1 MNKQFGQFSPDGR
14 EFHIHTTDIP
24 RNWYNYFYTDHYMTY
39 TSQAGAGE
47 GFLQDEMG
55 RRYSPVCG
63 RGVYIHD
70 GTRGWNLCGLP
81 TYDAPDFYDCNHGI
95 GYTVITVE
103 RHGIRTEYGM
113 FVPGEDSP
121 TTGYEIL
128 WVKATNRTDEKKSL
142 KVMAYADNTVD
153 SAYKPQGYNTLA
165 VDKDP
170 RVNGIHHPKT
180 VVWNGKEQS
189 FEIFVTAGQTLS
201 GYDCA
206 KNAFIGPYGSLAD
219 PIALH
224 KGGCTGSACIAEK
237 FGFAVESPLTLKP
250 GESGFVSFAMGMT
263 ENVDRINQLTH
274 AIGTEQ
280 KVMALL
286 DTVKGQYSR
295 ICDGLSIQTP
305 YPEFDCLY
313 NSWLKYQTNMGSRWA
328 RVRHNGYRDIASDTE
343 CLSAFNPQLAWER
356 IKRLLS
362 YQYPNGYA
370 PRTILDGQL
379 QDKNFSDCT
388 VWLTFTV
395 YAIIREL
402 GDIQLLN
409 ETVPF
414 HGGETATVYEHLRRS
429 VDFLYHFRGNHGL
442 IKIWGGDWNDCMDKA
457 GMDHKGVSIWLT
469 MAWYRANRQ
478 FAELSALMGENDQV
492 ALAEERGLEM
502 KALVDQYGWSEEG
515 GYYLYAISDEGH
527 PIGAP
532 SCEEGSVFL
541 NPQLWAVLSG
551 ISENGKEIIAMDNAE
566 KLLSYDLGTAVS
578 TPAYTK
584 FVPYVGSMTKKTP
597 GVQENGGVYLHAM
610 CWKLAVDSMLG
621 RADRVQWD
629 IDRILP
635 TRNPVVDG
643 RSEPYAICNCYMG
656 KETGYRY
663 GTPGQSWR
671 TASAQWLLYATARFM
686 FGLTPTMD
694 GLEIHPCLPEGWNE
708 AKVTRK
714 FRGTTYVIE
723 YKRTGEKTLTVD
735 GTEQPF
741 GTTLTLQSGK
751 TVRVIVT
758 F

>member
-1 MNKQFGQFSPDGR
+1 MSRSFGAFSENGR
-14 EFHIHTTDIP
+14 AFRIHTPDIP

-70 GTRGWNLCGLP
+70 GEQGWNLCGLP
-81 TYDAPDFYDCNHGI
+81 TWEPYDFYECIHDI
-95 GYTVITVE
+95 GYTVITLE
-103 RHGIRTEYGM
+103 KHGIRTEYGM
-113 FVPGEDSP
+113 FVPCEETP

-128 WVKATNRTDEKKSL
+128 WVKATNLSDDKKSL
-142 KVMAYADNTVD
+142 KIMAYADNTVD

-170 RVNGIHHPKT
+170 EVNGIHHPKT
-180 VVWNGKEQS
+180 VVWNGEERS
-189 FEIFVTAGQTLS
+189 FEIFVTVGQTLS

-219 PIALH
+219 PLAIH
-224 KGGCTGSACIAEK
+224 RGGCTGSACVAEK
-237 FGFAVESPLTLKP
+237 FGFAVQTTLTLKP
-250 GESGFVSFAMGMT
+250 GETGFASFAMGMT
-263 ENVDRINQLTH
+263 EHVERINQLTQG
-274 AIGTEQ
+274 ISNEQ
-280 KVMALL
+280 KVMTLL
-286 DTVKGQYSR
+286 DTMKEKYAR
-295 ICDGLSIQTP
+295 ICDGLTIQTP
-305 YPEFDCLY
+305 YEELDALY

-362 YQYPNGYA
+362 YQYASGYA
-370 PRTILDGQL
+370 PRTVLDGKL

-395 YAIIREL
+395 YAIIQEL
-402 GDIQLLN
+402 GKPELLE

-414 HGGETATVYEHLRRS
+414 CDGEMASVYEHLRRS
-429 VDFLYHFRGNHGL
+429 VDFLYHFKGNHGL

-457 GMDHKGVSIWLT
+457 GMGQKGVSIWLT

-478 FAELSALMGENDQV
+478 FAELSALLGKTEEV
-492 ALAEERGLEM
+492 ALAEERGREM
-502 KALVDQYGWSEEG
+502 KELVDRYGWSEEG
-515 GYYLYAISDEGH
+515 GYYLYAISDEGF

-532 SCEEGSVFL
+532 SCEEGKIFL

-551 ISENGKEIIAMDNAE
+551 IAEEGKEITAIDRAE
-566 KLLSYDLGTAVS
+566 SLLSYDLGTAVS

-584 FVPYVGSMTKKTP
+584 FVPYVGSMTKKSP

-610 CWKLAVDSMLG
+610 CWKLAVDSLLG

-629 IDRILP
+629 LDRILP
-635 TRNPVVDG
+635 FKNPVVDG
-643 RSEPYAICNCYMG
+643 RAEPYAICNCYMG

-671 TASAQWLLYATARFM
+671 TASAQWLLYAVARFM
-686 FGLTPTMD
+686 FGLTPTME
-694 GLEIHPCLPEGWNE
+694 GLEIHPCLPEDWNE
-708 AKVTRK
+708 AKVTRR
-714 FRGTTYVIE
+714 FRGCTYVIE
-723 YKRTGEKTLTVD
+723 YKRTGKQTLTVD
-735 GTEQPF
+735 GTEQAYGSP
-741 GTTLTLQSGK
+741 LPQKNGK
-751 TVRVIVT
+751 TYRITVT
-758 F
+758 V